1 MPKRGRGRPSG
12 LSVTREA
19 IVAEARRQF
28 GERGYRS
35 TTLRS
40 IAADAGVDPRLLLHY
55 FGSKQ
60 ELFEASVELP
70 IQPERA
76 LEIVF
81 ADGRDDVPR
90 NAARLLVSILQDPHS
105 RGAMTAI
112 LRAAVTEPEA
122 AELIRGV
129 LTERMLLPIAHRLGG
144 EQPELRASFVASQL
158 VGLAVVRHIVGVE
171 PLASASPEQL
181 AAAIEPVFAHYLNGD
196 WVVQP
201 RNREIRSR

>member
-1 MPKRGRGRPSG
+1 MAVPKRGRGRPAGQSG
-12 LSVTREA
+12 TRET

-28 GERGYRS
+28 GERGYRT

-40 IAADAGVDPRLLLHY
+40 IAAGAGVDPRLLLHY

-81 ADGRDDVPR
+81 ADGRDGVPR
-90 NAARLLVSILQDPHS
+90 NASRLLVSVLQDPHS

-112 LRAAVTEPEA
+112 LRAAVAEPEA
-122 AELIRGV
+122 ADLIRDL
-129 LTERMLLPIAHRLGG
+129 LTRRMLLPIAQRLGG
-144 EQPELRASFVASQL
+144 EQPELRASLVASQL

-181 AAAIEPVFAHYLNGD
+181 AAAIEPVFAHYLNGN
-196 WVVQP
+196 WVQP
-201 RNREIRSR
+201 GL